1 MQCEDKEFYINA
13 ILTLDES
20 CQNALMFLIEK
31 VLTRCHQD
39 SPGLKDIAPETPTDL
54 FQRPSLPALMK
65 SDIPMKS
72 LLAKIEELENENQ
85 QLGHRVT
92 DLVQEREN
100 MKIKVNE
107 LVQEVHKK
115 NEDVRSLVIAKEG
128 VLEKVNIS
136 K

>member
-39 SPGLKDIAPETPTDL
+39 SPDQKDGAPETPTDL
-54 FQRPSLPALMK
+54 FQRSSLPSAMK
-65 SDIPMKS
+65 PDVPVKS
-72 LLAKIEELENENQ
+72 LLAKIEELENENH
-85 QLGHRVT
+85 QLGHRVS

-107 LVQEVHKK
+107 LIQEVHKK
-115 NEDVRSLVIAKEG
+115 NEDVRSLVLAKEG
-128 VLEKVNIS
+128 VLEKVNINE
-136 K
+136 